1 MVKERMI
8 SSTEGELAIPQT
20 AQHIPLESFTASS
33 NIAKFSTPVSASGW
47 IFFSFIFIL
56 WKVLARLLSCFQ
68 KETIIET
75 NKWKKKY
82 KRLLHDFSSTLFS
95 QAVSGCTPAPS
106 SYSREMEI
114 GEHITSISTDGQ
126 EQLSALS
133 LHLAFH
139 LLVINKS
146 IRRTQMHPTW
156 YWKSLLEAY
165 NSSQIS

>member
-20 AQHIPLESFTASS
+20 DQHIPVESFTASS

-68 KETIIET
+68 KETITET
-75 NKWKKKY
+75 NKWKKY

-106 SYSREMEI
+106 SYSQEMEI

-165 NSSQIS
+165 NNSQIS